1 MAAAYGVRSVKIEG
15 ETDLKAKL
23 KAALDADEGMLIEC
37 VVAREENVY
46 PMIPAG
52 MTVADMRG
60 KEGVADDVE

>member
-1 MAAAYGVRSVKIEG
+1 
-15 ETDLKAKL
+15 
-23 KAALDADEGMLIEC
+23 MLIEC

>member
-52 MTVADMRG
+52 MTVADMHG